1 MGDST
6 DNIEGMKGIGIAKAE
21 KLVAAYYD
29 KTGVLDAP
37 VASAKEIYESE
48 GFSLDAYT
56 KCLMLA
62 SIWRAPMPPELLEN
76 ELISEVVKTIPSL

>member
-1 MGDST
+1 
-6 DNIEGMKGIGIAKAE
+6 MKGIGIAKAE

-29 KTGVLDAP
+29 KTGVLDAAP